1 MIEKCDE
8 AGQPFSDFDFIF
20 NVYGLLQE
28 KMNKQYCEPAID
40 DSKND
45 S

>member
-28 KMNKQYCEPAID
+28 KNE
-40 DSKND
+40 
-45 S
+45 